1 MRRAGPP
8 RAQAL
13 LLCLI
18 LLLGGLGLPML
29 DAVWFHSTPAAGA
42 PPTEVAVQR
51 QLRWA
56 AQS

>member
-1 MRRAGPP
+1 
-8 RAQAL
+8 
-13 LLCLI
+13 
-18 LLLGGLGLPML
+18 ML